1 MLYLCL
7 MKTRNNIIISIIE
20 DQLEIGLGLKD
31 YINKHTDYICDIH
44 YINATDALLGIPSC
58 KPDLVICDIG
68 LPDLS
73 GVECMKRLL
82 VKVPE
87 TKFIMFTVFDT
98 DAYLFE
104 ALKCGASGYILKD
117 DSLSEI
123 IGAIKEVVNGG
134 GAMSPEIAKKVIQS
148 FHQNI
153 NSKKIECL
161 TDHQVDI
168 LKYIAD
174 GLLNKEIADTLHI
187 NEGSVKV
194 QISTIYK
201 KLSVNNRV
209 EAVNLFKDAK

>member
-1 MLYLCL
+1 

-20 DQLEIGLGLKD
+20 DQLEIGVGLKE
-31 YINKHTDYICDIH
+31 YINKQTEYICDIH
-44 YINATDALLGIPSC
+44 YLNATDALLGIPSC
-58 KPDLVICDIG
+58 KPDVVICDIG
-68 LPDLS
+68 LPDMT
-73 GVECMKRLL
+73 GVQCMKKLL

-117 DSLSEI
+117 DSLVEI
-123 IGAIKEVVNGG
+123 VQAINDVINGN
-134 GAMSPEIAKKVIQS
+134 GAMSPAIAKKVIHS
-148 FHQNI
+148 FHQTS
-153 NSKKIECL
+153 NSRKMECL
-161 TDHQVDI
+161 TEHQLLI

-174 GLLNKEIADTLHI
+174 GLLNKEIADKLLI

-209 EAVNLFKDAK
+209 EAVNLYKDSR